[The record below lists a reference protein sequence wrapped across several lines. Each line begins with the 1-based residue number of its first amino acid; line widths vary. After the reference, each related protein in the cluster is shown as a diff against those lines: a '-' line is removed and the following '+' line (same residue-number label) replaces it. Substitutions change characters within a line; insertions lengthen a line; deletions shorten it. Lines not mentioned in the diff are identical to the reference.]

1 MKRKLKRFMAFGMAF
16 AIVFQPICVH
26 ATEFAKSNTK
36 TVTIEDD
43 NYVSSVSARS
53 DLSTAIT
60 ANGDLYCWGYNGQ
73 GQVGNGTFIDQ
84 TTPVKVLE
92 DVVSV
97 YPGSN
102 VVAAIKKNGDL
113 YCWGYNTHYQVGNG
127 TQSSQNTPVKVLE
140 NVSSFYWHGYH
151 GVAIT
156 ANRDLYCWGG
166 NSDGEAGS
174 GTKGNQKT
182 PFKVLEN
189 VTFVSHW
196 DYSNYVTAITANG
209 DLYCWGDNEWGQIGN
224 GTSDDQ
230 TTPFKVL
237 ENVSTVSCSYFNRFM
252 GAITTDGELYCWGPG
267 SVYTGSYRTPKK
279 ILDNVLSC
287 NYADGVIA
295 VITTDLSLY
304 CWRSGKEIKPEK
316 ILENVSD
323 LYCYETGDTL
333 AAITTNGD
341 LYCWGD
347 NSSGQIGNGTT
358 TSQTTP
364 VKVLENVSSVS
375 SGWYSSVMTAITTD
389 RSLYC
394 WGRNDH
400 GEIGNGT
407 TEDQTVPLK
416 ILENVSTVSYDRD
429 NFSMAAITTNGK
441 LYRWSGGNS
450 SGQIGNGTTSIQT
463 VPFKVL
469 DDVISVS
476 QGRSHIEAITTNGDL
491 YCWGNNSSGQIGNG
505 STLDQTTPLKVLLD
519 STKPP
524 INSSS
529 PSNNTNTTAVDNSE
543 ITIKTQD
550 YNTLIGGGL
559 EEANVEVEGIGT
571 STTDST
577 GTARITN
584 SLTEPSAMKRI
595 CITKDG
601 YRDYIFYTTIVS
613 PQMVSLFSTNR
624 FLACLKKKKAG
635 DDTNPYVSTV
645 MYYRDGVA
653 KTCGGQHFQKSDTV
667 TFRACG
673 VWNDK
678 QPGYYCMY
686 QVGGKS
692 FESEDGIFKLNIGDS
707 FSGSDDIYVKMVTKD
722 GTESEAEQVYIT
734 VPEGDSSI
742 SDDSYIPILNESAE
756 SGWQVDV
763 PFLHDDKLAFD
774 IGKIKTTIKRDG
786 SKVRIMLGAETP
798 SDSGVIFDD
807 KMWEDWK
814 KFCESQPVDLSL
826 SQWKNVLSSDNLDTH
841 WTSKAKIKATGYGW
855 LENDLSADST
865 TPLTGGIQVV
875 IDMSTTFKQQYA
887 VGVIPVYLEESIG
900 VKGELGGSV
909 TFDTKEKKF
918 GGKTNA
924 KITPS
929 LSVGGGVGVLYVAT
943 VGAEGSASMPMK
955 IDFPKGLT
963 QADLEGSLSLKASVL
978 GFNYSKEM
986 VKATYP
992 LYPSNNNV
1000 KSIKKIMKQGNNDFT
1015 GDMSSEVLYNMD
1027 NYVLPEKTESTAKWY
1042 GDSNKKKAAKQSSD
1056 TASNLTETLLQTG
1069 TSELSE
1075 PILVQEGNTTLAVF
1089 LTEDDSR
1096 ETIHRTK
1103 LVYTV
1108 YDKENGTW
1116 SSLKA
1121 VDEDGTGDFQPYLTA
1136 SNDHIVVS
1144 WLNYDSKVTDSSS
1157 MKEAL
1162 QSSEICYAVWS
1173 ENTKSFVKAA
1183 DTLSSTESVSY
1194 NSAHAYV
1201 DTEGNVAE
1209 VGLKNTGADIF
1220 GTTGNNILFMT
1231 GKCGNKTIDKEFTLT
1246 QGIPVTYDVT
1256 GTEEVVTAAVCLD
1269 TDKDLTTLEDREIY
1283 LFSSNGTVKRLT
1295 DNNTYDSSPQYAKY
1309 QGKNA
1314 LFWYTEQGYKVL
1326 DADDKESDI
1335 MKDDNTTISENF
1347 TVVNG
1352 ENKETAIVWSSAD
1365 EDSVYQLTAR
1375 IYDDSDRWSRQVVLS
1390 DSKENIFRPSGYFNA
1405 DGDMEFLYR
1414 KGSTVD
1420 KGSLYTLQVSQAP
1433 DLEIIDA
1440 YIKDGTA
1447 VPGKE
1452 TKVYVAVRNLGT
1464 SKITD
1469 YSISV
1474 DGQTTYVISQP
1485 IITFSGAGSSNGQK
1499 TEDINSILPGESKL
1513 LEVNYT
1519 LPETVSYGEIP
1530 VEVSVTDDRD
1540 TSNNTFS
1547 LAMGYSDVSVSATEE
1562 ELENGRIVHVTVQN
1576 TETVSAD
1583 AVLEVHKD
1591 TKDGELLSS
1600 MKLGNLKQSDI
1611 VTTDFIYPKQGSDYK
1626 VDADALYYVV
1636 TSSAVE
1642 KYESNNYDYTVFN
1655 TKESD
1660 DSGDIT
1666 PTPSPDNT
1674 TTPTQKPSVTPTKK
1688 PDSQPGEQTPT
1699 PFPSSTVM
1707 PTEKPD
1713 GQPTA
1718 LPTDSPTIT
1727 IGTKITVGKMKY
1739 KVTKVNNN
1747 GTGEVTLIGT
1757 TRKKSDQR
1765 FISLKVGNIVKIKGK
1780 SFKITAIGN
1789 NAFRGYKKL
1798 KSVTVGKNVKK
1809 IGTKAF
1815 YGCKKLKKIVI
1826 KTKQLQDKK
1835 VGNKAFKGIYP
1846 KVNIKVLKPKLKS
1859 YKKILRAKGVGKRAK
1874 IHT

>member
-1 MKRKLKRFMAFGMAF
+1 MYLAIKNAIFFLKIIEKHSILCLKYFKFCYRRYTMKRRMISVFIVMALLFNVPLTMLTSSFGVSEAKAAVNTAQAAVTLHNPTYDADTDTATWDCVWF
-16 AIVFQPICVH
+16 GNYWQSDTNGDGVADKNDEKEPIKWRVLSVDGDDVFLLADKILERQCYN
-26 ATEFAKSNTK
+26 TSN
-36 TVTIEDD
+36 
-43 NYVSSVSARS
+43 SSVIWKNCTLRSWLNGYGSASNAYGTDYTS
-53 DLSTAIT
+53 DNFMDNA
-60 ANGDLYCWGYNGQ
+60 
-73 GQVGNGTFIDQ
+73 F
-84 TTPVKVLE
+84 
-92 DVVSV
+92 SV
-97 YPGSN
+97 TEQ
-102 VVAAIKKNGDL
+102 AAIKTTNVVSEDKDISASGNDTTDKVYLLSYAEVSNSAYGFSINGYSDTRWAL
-113 YCWGYNTHYQVGNG
+113 
-127 TQSSQNTPVKVLE
+127 K
-140 NVSSFYWHGYH
+140 
-151 GVAIT
+151 T
-156 ANRDLYCWGG
+156 AYAYGAAWTGG
-166 NSDGEAGS
+166 RGDWWSRRSAGS
-174 GTKGNQKT
+174 YDATC
-182 PFKVLEN
+182 
-189 VTFVSHW
+189 
-196 DYSNYVTAITANG
+196 YACYI
-209 DLYCWGDNEWGQIGN
+209 GDNGYYGYGCAVNIN
-224 GTSDDQ
+224 GGVRPALHLT
-230 TTPFKVL
+230 
-237 ENVSTVSCSYFNRFM
+237 
-252 GAITTDGELYCWGPG
+252 
-267 SVYTGSYRTPKK
+267 
-279 ILDNVLSC
+279 LS
-287 NYADGVIA
+287 
-295 VITTDLSLY
+295 
-304 CWRSGKEIKPEK
+304 
-316 ILENVSD
+316 
-323 LYCYETGDTL
+323 
-333 AAITTNGD
+333 
-341 LYCWGD
+341 
-347 NSSGQIGNGTT
+347 SS
-358 TSQTTP
+358 
-364 VKVLENVSSVS
+364 
-375 SGWYSSVMTAITTD
+375 
-389 RSLYC
+389 
-394 WGRNDH
+394 
-400 GEIGNGT
+400 
-407 TEDQTVPLK
+407 
-416 ILENVSTVSYDRD
+416 
-429 NFSMAAITTNGK
+429 
-441 LYRWSGGNS
+441 
-450 SGQIGNGTTSIQT
+450 
-463 VPFKVL
+463 
-469 DDVISVS
+469 
-476 QGRSHIEAITTNGDL
+476 
-491 YCWGNNSSGQIGNG
+491 
-505 STLDQTTPLKVLLD
+505 TPLSYAGTVCNDGTDAPKN
-519 STKPP
+519 TAQ
-524 INSSS
+524 
-529 PSNNTNTTAVDNSE
+529 PSDNTGATTIDNSE
-543 ITIKTQD
+543 ITIRIND
-550 YNTLIGGGL
+550 YDTLIEGGVEG
-559 EEANVEVEGIGT
+559 ANTEIEGIGT
-571 STTDST
+571 ATTDPK
-577 GTARITN
+577 GIAHIAN

-595 CITKDG
+595 CVTKDG

-613 PQMVSLFSTNR
+613 PEMVSLFSTNQ
-624 FLACLKKKKAG
+624 LYACLKKKKVG
-635 DDTNPYVSTV
+635 DDTNSYVSTV

-707 FSGSDDIYVKMVTKD
+707 FSGSDDIYVKMVAKD

-734 VPEGDSSI
+734 VPEGESNI

-763 PFLHDDKLAFD
+763 PFLHDDKLSFD

-786 SKVRIMLGAETP
+786 SKVRIMLGLETP
-798 SDSGVIFDD
+798 PDSGVIFDD
-807 KMWEDWK
+807 KMWEDWR

-826 SQWKNVLSSDNLDTH
+826 SQWKEVLSSDNLDTH

-924 KITPS
+924 KLTPS

-992 LYPSNNNV
+992 LYPSNSNV
-1000 KSIKKIMKQGNNDFT
+1000 KSIKKMMKRGSNDFT
-1015 GDMSSEVLYNMD
+1015 GDMSSETLYNMD
-1027 NYVLPEKTESTAKWY
+1027 NYALPEKTESTAKWY
-1042 GDSNKKKAAKQSSD
+1042 GDSTKKKAAKQSSD
-1056 TASNLTETLLQTG
+1056 IASNLTETLLQTG

-1075 PILVQEGNTTLAVF
+1075 PILVQEENTTLAVF

-1121 VDEDGTGDFQPYLTA
+1121 VNEDSTGDFQPYLTV
-1136 SNDHIVVS
+1136 SNGHIVVS

-1157 MKEAL
+1157 IKEAL
-1162 QSSEICYAVWS
+1162 QSSEICYAVWN

-1183 DTLSSTESVSY
+1183 GTLSSTESVSY
-1194 NSAHAYV
+1194 NSAHAYMG
-1201 DTEGNVAE
+1201 TEGDVAE

-1283 LFSSNGTVKRLT
+1283 LFSSNGTVKKLT
-1295 DNNTYDSSPQYAKY
+1295 ENNTYDSSPQYAKY

-1326 DADDKESDI
+1326 DAEDKESDI
-1335 MKDDNTTISENF
+1335 MKDDNTSISENF

-1352 ENKETAIVWSSAD
+1352 ENNETAIVWSGAD
-1365 EDSVYQLTAR
+1365 EDSVYQLTAY
-1375 IYDDSDRWSRQVVLS
+1375 IYDEDSDRWSRQVVLS
-1390 DSKENIFRPSGYFNA
+1390 DSEENIFRPSGYFNA
-1405 DGDMEFLYR
+1405 DGDMEFIYR

-1420 KGSLYTLQVSQAP
+1420 KGSLYTLQVSQTP
-1433 DLEIIDA
+1433 DLEIVDA

-1447 VPGKE
+1447 IPGKE
-1452 TKVYVAVRNLGT
+1452 TQVYVAVRNLGT

-1485 IITFSGAGSSNGQK
+1485 IITFSGAESSNGQIA
-1499 TEDINSILPGESKL
+1499 EDINSILPGESKL

-1576 TETVSAD
+1576 TETVSTNT
-1583 AVLEVHKD
+1583 VLEVHKD

-1600 MKLGNLKQSDI
+1600 MKLGNLKQGDI
-1611 VTTDFIYPKQGSDYK
+1611 IATDFIYSKQGFEYE

-1655 TKESD
+1655 TKESG

-1699 PFPSSTVM
+1699 PFSGSTVM

-1713 GQPTA
+1713 SQPSA

-1727 IGTKITVGKMKY
+1727 IGTKYTVGKMKY
-1739 KVTKVNNN
+1739 TVTKVNNN
-1747 GTGEVTLIGT
+1747 GTGEVALIGT
-1757 TRKKSDQR
+1757 TRKKSDKR
-1765 FISLKVGNIVKIKGK
+1765 FTSLKVGNTVKIKGK
-1780 SFKITAIGN
+1780 SFKVTAIGN
-1789 NAFRGYKKL
+1789 NTFRGYKKL

-1815 YGCKKLKKIVI
+1815 YGCNKLKKIVI
-1826 KTKQLQDKK
+1826 KTKQLQAKK
-1835 VGNKAFKGIYP
+1835 VGNKAFKGIYS
-1846 KVNIKVLKPKLKS
+1846 KVNIKVPKPKLKS

>member
-1 MKRKLKRFMAFGMAF
+1 MKRRMISVLVAIALLFDIPLTMSIASFGGSEAKAAVNTAQASVTLHSPTYNAYTGTATWDCMWFGNYWQSDTNGDGVADKKDEKEPIKWRVLSVDGDDVFLLADKNLDVKPYNTECTDVTWETCTLRSWLNGYDSTENDCGTDYTSDNFIGAAFS
-16 AIVFQPICVH
+16 
-26 ATEFAKSNTK
+26 ATEQAAIKNTNVVNEDNPYFDTEGGNDTTDKVYLLSIAEASNPAYGFYGVYIGNSGARVALNTAYVAGYDSWMSAVGK
-36 TVTIEDD
+36 AGWWWLRSPGDDSNVAASVMDYGSGSSHGFDVNYGGTARHDSAVRPALHLTLSSSTSMSYAGTVCSDGTEKEQGG
-43 NYVSSVSARS
+43 SSVSGGTPVPS
-53 DLSTAIT
+53 ENINLTAI
-60 ANGDLYCWGYNGQ
+60 D
-73 GQVGNGTFIDQ
+73 
-84 TTPVKVLE
+84 K
-92 DVVSV
+92 
-97 YPGSN
+97 
-102 VVAAIKKNGDL
+102 
-113 YCWGYNTHYQVGNG
+113 
-127 TQSSQNTPVKVLE
+127 
-140 NVSSFYWHGYH
+140 
-151 GVAIT
+151 
-156 ANRDLYCWGG
+156 
-166 NSDGEAGS
+166 
-174 GTKGNQKT
+174 
-182 PFKVLEN
+182 
-189 VTFVSHW
+189 
-196 DYSNYVTAITANG
+196 
-209 DLYCWGDNEWGQIGN
+209 
-224 GTSDDQ
+224 
-230 TTPFKVL
+230 
-237 ENVSTVSCSYFNRFM
+237 
-252 GAITTDGELYCWGPG
+252 
-267 SVYTGSYRTPKK
+267 
-279 ILDNVLSC
+279 
-287 NYADGVIA
+287 
-295 VITTDLSLY
+295 
-304 CWRSGKEIKPEK
+304 
-316 ILENVSD
+316 
-323 LYCYETGDTL
+323 
-333 AAITTNGD
+333 
-341 LYCWGD
+341 
-347 NSSGQIGNGTT
+347 
-358 TSQTTP
+358 
-364 VKVLENVSSVS
+364 
-375 SGWYSSVMTAITTD
+375 
-389 RSLYC
+389 
-394 WGRNDH
+394 
-400 GEIGNGT
+400 
-407 TEDQTVPLK
+407 
-416 ILENVSTVSYDRD
+416 
-429 NFSMAAITTNGK
+429 
-441 LYRWSGGNS
+441 
-450 SGQIGNGTTSIQT
+450 
-463 VPFKVL
+463 
-469 DDVISVS
+469 
-476 QGRSHIEAITTNGDL
+476 
-491 YCWGNNSSGQIGNG
+491 
-505 STLDQTTPLKVLLD
+505 
-519 STKPP
+519 
-524 INSSS
+524 
-529 PSNNTNTTAVDNSE
+529 SE
-543 ITIKTQD
+543 ITIRTND
-550 YNTLIGGGL
+550 YDTLIEGGVEG
-559 EEANVEVEGIGT
+559 ANTEIEGIGIA
-571 STTDST
+571 TTDPK
-577 GTARITN
+577 GIAHIPN

-613 PQMVSLFSTNR
+613 PEMVSLFSTNR
-624 FLACLKKKKAG
+624 YLACLKKKKEG
-635 DDTNPYVSTV
+635 DDINPYVSTV

-673 VWNDK
+673 IWNGK
-678 QPGYYCMY
+678 KARSYCMY

-707 FSGSDDIYVKMVTKD
+707 FSGSDDIYVKMVAKD
-722 GTESEAEQVYIT
+722 GTESESEQVYIT
-734 VPEGDSSI
+734 VPERDSNI
-742 SDDSYIPILNESAE
+742 SDDSYIPILNENAE

-763 PFLHDDKLAFD
+763 PFLNDDKLSFD

-786 SKVRIMLGAETP
+786 SKVRIMLGLETLK
-798 SDSGVIFDD
+798 DSGVIFDD
-807 KMWEDWK
+807 KMWEDWR
-814 KFCESQPVDLSL
+814 KFCESQPKDLSL
-826 SQWKNVLSSDNLDTH
+826 SQWKEVLSSDNLDTH

-855 LENDLSADST
+855 LENDLSEDST
-865 TPLTGGIQVV
+865 TPLSGGIQVV

-963 QADLEGSLSLKASVL
+963 QADLEGSLNLKASVL

-992 LYPSNNNV
+992 LYPSNSNG
-1000 KSIKKIMKQGNNDFT
+1000 KAAKKLMKQGSNDFT
-1015 GDMSSEVLYNMD
+1015 GELSSEALYNMD
-1027 NYVLPEKTESTAKWY
+1027 NYVLPDKTESTAKWY
-1042 GDSNKKKAAKQSSD
+1042 GDSTKKKAAKQSSNI
-1056 TASNLTETLLQTG
+1056 ASNLTETLLQTG

-1089 LTEDDSR
+1089 LTEDGSR

-1136 SNDHIVVS
+1136 SNGHIVAS
-1144 WLNYDSKVTDSSS
+1144 WMNYDSKVTDSSS

-1162 QSSEICYAVWS
+1162 KSSEICYAVWS

-1183 DTLSSTESVSY
+1183 DTLSSIESVSY
-1194 NSAHAYV
+1194 NSAHAYM
-1201 DTEGNVAE
+1201 DTKGNVAE

-1231 GKCGNKTIDKEFTLT
+1231 GKCGDKTINKEFTLT
-1246 QGIPVTYDVT
+1246 QGIPITYDVT

-1326 DADDKESDI
+1326 DEDGTQSDI

-1347 TVVNG
+1347 TIVNG
-1352 ENKETAIVWSSAD
+1352 ENKETAIVWSGVD
-1365 EDSVYQLTAR
+1365 EDSVYQLTAC
-1375 IYDDSDRWSRQVVLS
+1375 IYDEDSDRWSHQVVLS
-1390 DSKENIFRPSGYFNA
+1390 DSKENIFRPSGYFNE

-1447 VPGKE
+1447 IPGKD

-1464 SKITD
+1464 KKITD

-1474 DGQTTYVISQP
+1474 DGQETASI
-1485 IITFSGAGSSNGQK
+1485 
-1499 TEDINSILPGESKL
+1499 DSILPGESKL

-1519 LPETVSYGEIP
+1519 LPETISYGEIP

-1540 TSNNTFS
+1540 IFNNIFS
-1547 LAMGYSDVSVSATEE
+1547 LALGYSDVSVSATEE
-1562 ELENGRIVHVTVQN
+1562 ELEKGRIVHVTVQN
-1576 TETVSAD
+1576 TETVSTD

-1600 MKLGNLKQSDI
+1600 IELGNLKQGDL
-1611 VTTDFIYPKQGSDYK
+1611 VTTGFTYLKNNSGYDI
-1626 VDADALYYVV
+1626 DADALYYVV

-1655 TKESD
+1655 TKESG

-1666 PTPSPDNT
+1666 PTPSPENT
-1674 TTPTQKPSVTPTKK
+1674 TKPTQKPSVTPT
-1688 PDSQPGEQTPT
+1688 QE
-1699 PFPSSTVM
+1699 
-1707 PTEKPD
+1707 PD
-1713 GQPTA
+1713 GQLGKQTPIPFPNSTAMPTNQPTV
-1718 LPTDSPTIT
+1718 LPTGSPTIT
-1727 IGTKITVGKMKY
+1727 IGTKTTVGKMKY

-1757 TRKKSDQR
+1757 TRKKSDKR
-1765 FISLKVGNIVKIKGK
+1765 FTSLKVGNTVKIKGK
-1780 SFKITAIGN
+1780 SFQITSIGN

-1798 KSVTVGKNVKK
+1798 KYVTVGKNVKK
-1809 IGTKAF
+1809 IGTQAF
-1815 YGCKKLKKIVI
+1815 YSCKKLKKIVI
-1826 KTKQLQDKK
+1826 KTKQLQAKK
-1835 VGNKAFKGIYP
+1835 VGSKAFKGIYS
-1846 KVNIKVLKPKLKS
+1846 KVNIKVPKPKLKS

>member
-1 MKRKLKRFMAFGMAF
+1 MKRKLKRFMAFGIAFVMAF
-16 AIVFQPICVH
+16 VMTFQPICVR
-26 ATEFAKSNTK
+26 ATEFAKPNTR
-36 TVTIEDD
+36 TAD
-43 NYVSSVSARS
+43 NYVVSVSTSS

-60 ANGDLYCWGYNGQ
+60 SNGDLYCWGDNGQ
-73 GQVGNGTFIDQ
+73 GQVGNGTYIDQ

-92 DVVSV
+92 NVASV
-97 YPGSN
+97 YPYGN
-102 VVAAIKKNGDL
+102 DVAAITTNGDL
-113 YCWGYNTHYQVGNG
+113 YCWGYNYRGEVGNG
-127 TQSSQNTPVKVLE
+127 TTSSQNTPVKVLE
-140 NVSSFYWHGYH
+140 NVSSFSWHGWRS
-151 GVAIT
+151 VAVT
-156 ANRDLYCWGG
+156 VDGDLYCWGQ
-166 NSDGEAGS
+166 NTYGEAGCE
-174 GTKGNQKT
+174 TIGNQKI

-189 VTFVSHW
+189 VTSVSHYG
-196 DYSNYVTAITANG
+196 DVVAAITANG
-209 DLYCWGDNEWGQIGN
+209 DLYCWGQNTDGQVGN
-224 GTSDDQ
+224 GSTLDQ
-230 TTPFKVL
+230 TTPQKIL
-237 ENVSTVSCSYFNRFM
+237 QNVSSVSYSSSNYVM
-252 GAITTDGELYCWGPG
+252 GAITTDGELYCWGYG

-279 ILDNVLSC
+279 ILDNVSSC
-287 NYADGVIA
+287 YYDGYISVA
-295 VITTDLSLY
+295 ITTNLDLY
-304 CWRSGKEIKPEK
+304 CWRPKKETTPKK
-316 ILENVSD
+316 MLENVSSVSCG
-323 LYCYETGDTL
+323 YSYEANNTI

-341 LYCWGD
+341 LYCWGN
-347 NSSGQIGNGTT
+347 NSSGQVGNGTT

-416 ILENVSTVSYDRD
+416 VLENVSTVSYNRD
-429 NFSMAAITTNGK
+429 NFSMAAITTNGE
-441 LYRWSGGNS
+441 LYRWGGNNYY
-450 SGQIGNGTTSIQT
+450 GQIGNGTTEDQT
-463 VPFKVL
+463 IPFKVMEN
-469 DDVISVS
+469 VISVS
-476 QGRSHIEAITTNGDL
+476 QGSSHIEAVTTNGDL
-491 YCWGNNSSGQIGNG
+491 YCWGDNSSGQIGNG

-519 STKPP
+519 SAKPP

-529 PSNNTNTTAVDNSE
+529 PSNNTNTTAIDNSE
-543 ITIKTQD
+543 IIIQTND
-550 YNTLIGGGL
+550 YDTLIGGEL
-559 EEANVEVEGIGT
+559 EGANTEVEGIGT
-571 STTDST
+571 SITDSK
-577 GTARITN
+577 GTAHITN
-584 SLTEPSAMKRI
+584 SLTDPSAMKRI
-595 CITKDG
+595 CVTKDG

-613 PQMVSLFSTNR
+613 PEMVSLFSTNQ
-624 FLACLKKKKAG
+624 LYACLKKKKAG

-653 KTCGGQHFQKSDTV
+653 KTCGGQHFQESDTV

-707 FSGSDDIYVKMVTKD
+707 LSGSDDIYVKMIAKD
-722 GTESEAEQVYIT
+722 GTESEPEQVYIT
-734 VPEGDSSI
+734 VPKGDSNI

-763 PFLHDDKLAFD
+763 PFLNDDKLSFD

-798 SDSGVIFDD
+798 ADSGNIFDD
-807 KMWEDWK
+807 KAWEDWK
-814 KFCESQPVDLSL
+814 KFCESQPKDLSL
-826 SQWKNVLSSDNLDTH
+826 SQWEEVLSSDNLDTH

-865 TPLTGGIQVV
+865 TPLTGGIQVI

-887 VGVIPVYLEESIG
+887 VGVIPIYLEESIG

-992 LYPSNNNV
+992 LYPSNSNGKAV
-1000 KSIKKIMKQGNNDFT
+1000 KKLMKQGSNDFT
-1015 GDMSSEVLYNMD
+1015 GDMSLEALYNMD

-1042 GDSNKKKAAKQSSD
+1042 GDSTKKKAAKQSSD
-1056 TASNLTETLLQTG
+1056 IASNLTEMLLQTG

-1075 PILVQEGNTTLAVF
+1075 PILVQEGNTILAVF
-1089 LTEDDSR
+1089 LTEDGSR

-1108 YDKENGTW
+1108 YDEENSTW

-1136 SNDHIVVS
+1136 SNGHIVAS

-1173 ENTKSFVKAA
+1173 ENTKSFVKAVE
-1183 DTLSSTESVSY
+1183 TLSSTESVSY
-1194 NSAHAYV
+1194 NSTHAYV
-1201 DTEGNVAE
+1201 DTKGNVVE

-1220 GTTGNNILFMT
+1220 GTTGNNVLFMT
-1231 GKCGNKTIDKEFTLT
+1231 GKSGNKTIDKEFTLT

-1256 GTEEVVTAAVCLD
+1256 GTEEVVTVAVCLD
-1269 TDKDLTTLEDREIY
+1269 TDRDLTTLEDREIY

-1335 MKDDNTTISENF
+1335 MKDDNTSISENF

-1365 EDSVYQLTAR
+1365 EDSVYQLTAC
-1375 IYDDSDRWSRQVVLS
+1375 IYDEDLDRWSRQVVLS
-1390 DSKENIFRPSGYFNA
+1390 DSEENIFRPSGYFNA

-1447 VPGKE
+1447 IPSKE

-1474 DGQTTYVISQP
+1474 DGQTTYVSSQP
-1485 IITFSGAGSSNGQK
+1485 IITFSGAESSNEQK
-1499 TEDINSILPGESKL
+1499 AEDINSILPGESKL
-1513 LEVNYT
+1513 LEVSYT
-1519 LPETVSYGEIP
+1519 LPETVSYGEIS
-1530 VEVSVTDDRD
+1530 VEVNVTDDRD

-1547 LAMGYSDVSVSATEE
+1547 LVMGYSDVSVSATEE
-1562 ELENGRIVHVTVQN
+1562 ELGNGRIVHVTVQN
-1576 TETVSAD
+1576 TETVSTD

-1600 MKLGNLKQSDI
+1600 MKLGNLKQGDI
-1611 VTTDFIYPKQGSDYK
+1611 VTTDFIYPKQGSDYE

-1655 TKESD
+1655 AKESG

-1674 TTPTQKPSVTPTKK
+1674 TTPTQKPSVTPTQK

-1707 PTEKPD
+1707 PTN
-1713 GQPTA
+1713 QPTV
-1718 LPTDSPTIT
+1718 LPTDSSTII
-1727 IGTKITVGKMKY
+1727 IGTKTTVGKMKY

-1747 GTGEVTLIGT
+1747 GTGKVTLIGT
-1757 TRKKSDQR
+1757 TRKKSDKR
-1765 FISLKVGNIVKIKGK
+1765 FTSLKVGNTVKIRGK

-1789 NAFRGYKKL
+1789 NAFRGYKQL

-1826 KTKQLQDKK
+1826 NTTQLQAKK
-1835 VGNKAFKGIYP
+1835 VGSKAFKGIYF
-1846 KVNIKVLKPKLKS
+1846 KVNIKVPKPKLKS